1 MKKKKQVPEWMNSAL
16 WSTPSDH
23 GRFDPPSPPPPPPVS
38 VKEDSRTIPTNQNS
52 SPPPFSSS
60 SVSSPT
66 ASADDISR
74 QAQAQAQAQ
83 VQLLAEVSFLTHS
96 FTCLELL
103 VYVVVVFRY
112 SYLGR

>member
-1 MKKKKQVPEWMNSAL
+1 MKKKKQVPEWMNSSL
-16 WSTPSDH
+16 WSTPSD
-23 GRFDPPSPPPPPPVS
+23 PPASVS
-38 VKEDSRTIPTNQNS
+38 VREEPPTIPTNQNA
-52 SPPPFSSS
+52 SPPLSSSS

-66 ASADDISR
+66 ATADDISR
-74 QAQAQAQAQ
+74 HAQAQ